1 MNVKMAHGGSVG
13 QAVTCRW
20 PCAPCG
26 AGGPRSTLP
35 ELARSKKMLH
45 VVEEWLRR
53 ERQER
58 QLQQAATK
66 ATVVTEQEATI
77 RPNRT
82 PDMPLKHLMFFR

>member
-1 MNVKMAHGGSVG
+1 
-13 QAVTCRW
+13 
-20 PCAPCG
+20 
-26 AGGPRSTLP
+26 
-35 ELARSKKMLH
+35 MLH

-66 ATVVTEQEATI
+66 ATVVTEQDATI

-82 PDMPLKHLMFFR
+82 PNMPLKHLMFFR